1 MKAYERL
8 LKYVKVYTMSDP
20 KSETVPSTM
29 RQFDLAHML
38 VEEMK
43 ELGLLVRSERANAVQ
58 MQFMG
63 NEYLFDAFNPESRE
77 YVWNKAK
84 ENYYPIYGHLLS
96 CQLQ

>member
-20 KSETVPSTM
+20 KSEIVPSTM

-43 ELGLLVRSERANAVQ
+43 ALGLKDVRV
-58 MQFMG
+58 
-63 NEYLFDAFNPESRE
+63 DDKC
-77 YVWNKAK
+77 YV
-84 ENYYPIYGHLLS
+84 YGYIPA
-96 CQLQ
+96 